1 MTNLMLYI
9 NDLPVGCLL
18 TNSLS
23 ESISFIKTCK
33 STQEMGQKQL
43 GQLHSY
49 SVNFEAVYAVD
60 QAIIGWN
67 DLKDLGRS
75 RTIMDWSMINLDTNE
90 GDAGEGFLEN
100 LEITGTSEDFI
111 KFAGTITGYG
121 AIVDSNVVYYVWAQD
136 DDIKNVEVMSKHFK
150 NKPDNIV
157 KTYSTAGG
165 VKKEYK

>member
-18 TNSLS
+18 SNSLS

-33 STQEMGQKQL
+33 STEEMGQKQL

-67 DLKDLGRS
+67 DIKDLGRS
-75 RTIMDWSMINLDTNE
+75 RKMMDWSMINLDTNE
-90 GDAGEGFLEN
+90 GDAGEGFLES
-100 LEITGTSEDFI
+100 LEISGTSEDFV
-111 KFAGTITGYG
+111 KFTGVITGYG
-121 AIVDSNVVYYVWAQD
+121 AIVNAGLTYDVWAQD
-136 DDIKNVEVMSKHFK
+136 AGVYV
-150 NKPDNIV
+150 DN
-157 KTYSTAGG
+157 GG
-165 VKKEYK
+165 GLYVFVN

>member
-1 MTNLMLYI
+1 MLYI

-18 TNSLS
+18 SNSLS

-67 DLKDLGRS
+67 DLKALGRS
-75 RTIMDWSMINLDTNE
+75 RTMIDWSMINLDTNE
-90 GDAGEGFLEN
+90 GDAGEGFLES
-100 LEITGTSEDFI
+100 LEISGSSEDFV
-111 KFAGTITGYG
+111 KFTGVITGYG
-121 AIVDSNVVYYVWAQD
+121 AIVNAALAYNVWAQD
-136 DDIKNVEVMSKHFK
+136 AGVYV
-150 NKPDNIV
+150 DN
-157 KTYSTAGG
+157 GG
-165 VKKEYK
+165 GLYVFVN

>member
-9 NDLPVGCLL
+9 NNLPVGCLL

-23 ESISFIKTCK
+23 ETISFIKTCK
-33 STQEMGQKQL
+33 STKEMGQKQL

-49 SVNFEAVYAVD
+49 SVSFEAVYAID
-60 QAIIGWN
+60 LSIIGWD
-67 DLKDLGRS
+67 DLKALGRS
-75 RTIMDWSMINLDTNE
+75 RTLMNWSMINLDTNE

-121 AIVDSNVVYYVWAQD
+121 EIVDADVVYYVWASDSGVYVDNGD
-136 DDIKNVEVMSKHFK
+136 D
-150 NKPDNIV
+150 
-157 KTYSTAGG
+157 
-165 VKKEYK
+165 EYVFVN

>member
-18 TNSLS
+18 SNGLS

-33 STQEMGQKQL
+33 STQDMGQKQL

-49 SVNFEAVYAVD
+49 SVSFEAVYIVD
-60 QAIIGWN
+60 NSLISWN
-67 DLKDLGRS
+67 DLKTLGRK
-75 RTIMDWSMINLDTNE
+75 RLLMDWSMINTDTNE

-100 LEITGTSEDFI
+100 LEITGVSEDFV

-121 AIVDSNVVYYVWAQD
+121 AIVDAETAYFVWAQD
-136 DDIKNVEVMSKHFK
+136 EGVYV
-150 NKPDNIV
+150 DN
-157 KTYSTAGG
+157 GG
-165 VKKEYK
+165 DEYVFVN

>member
-18 TNSLS
+18 SNGLS

-33 STQEMGQKQL
+33 STQDMGQKQL

-49 SVNFEAVYAVD
+49 SVSFEAVYIVD
-60 QAIIGWN
+60 NSLISWN
-67 DLKDLGRS
+67 DLKTLGRK
-75 RTIMDWSMINLDTNE
+75 RLLMDWSMINTDTNE

-100 LEITGTSEDFI
+100 LEITGVSEDFV

-121 AIVDSNVVYYVWAQD
+121 AIVDAETAYNVWAQD
-136 DDIKNVEVMSKHFK
+136 AGVYV
-150 NKPDNIV
+150 DN
-157 KTYSTAGG
+157 GND
-165 VKKEYK
+165 EYVFVN

>member
-1 MTNLMLYI
+1 MTELMLYI

-18 TNSLS
+18 SNGLS

-33 STQEMGQKQL
+33 STEEMGQKQL

-75 RTIMDWSMINLDTNE
+75 RTMMDWSMINLDTNE

-100 LEITGTSEDFI
+100 LEITGTTDDFI

-121 AIVDSNVVYYVWAQD
+121 PIVDAGVEYFVWAQSPG
-136 DDIKNVEVMSKHFK
+136 NFV
-150 NKPDNIV
+150 DN
-157 KTYSTAGG
+157 GG
-165 VKKEYK
+165 DEYVFVN

>member
-18 TNSLS
+18 SNSLS

-67 DLKDLGRS
+67 DLKALGRS
-75 RTIMDWSMINLDTNE
+75 RTMMDWSMINLDTNE
-90 GDAGEGFLEN
+90 GDAGEGFLES
-100 LEITGTSEDFI
+100 LEITGTSEDFV
-111 KFAGTITGYG
+111 KFTGAITGYG
-121 AIVDSNVVYYVWAQD
+121 EIVDAEINYYVWAQ
-136 DDIKNVEVMSKHFK
+136 NAGVYV
-150 NKPDNIV
+150 DN
-157 KTYSTAGG
+157 GG
-165 VKKEYK
+165 DEYVFVI

>member
-18 TNSLS
+18 SNSLS

-49 SVNFEAVYAVD
+49 SINFEAVYTKD
-60 QAIIGWN
+60 QAIIGW
-67 DLKDLGRS
+67 DELKSLGRS
-75 RTIMDWSMINLDTNE
+75 RNIMDWSMINTDTNE

-111 KFAGTITGYG
+111 KFAGVITGYG
-121 AIVDSNVVYYVWAQD
+121 AIVDADVVYYVWAQD
-136 DDIKNVEVMSKHFK
+136 NDIYVDD
-150 NKPDNIV
+150 
-157 KTYSTAGG
+157 GG
-165 VKKEYK
+165 DEYVFVN

>member
-18 TNSLS
+18 SNSLS

-33 STQEMGQKQL
+33 STQEMAQKQL

-67 DLKDLGRS
+67 DLKALGRS

-90 GDAGEGFLEN
+90 GDAGEGFLES
-100 LEITGTSEDFI
+100 LEISGSSEDFI
-111 KFAGTITGYG
+111 KFTGVITGYG
-121 AIVDSNVVYYVWAQD
+121 AIVDAEINYYVWAQD
-136 DDIKNVEVMSKHFK
+136 DGIYVD
-150 NKPDNIV
+150 D
-157 KTYSTAGG
+157 GG
-165 VKKEYK
+165 DEYVFVN

>member
-1 MTNLMLYI
+1 MTELMLYI

-18 TNSLS
+18 SNGLS

-60 QAIIGWN
+60 ASVISWN
-67 DLKDLGRS
+67 ELKDLGRS

-100 LEITGTSEDFI
+100 LEITGTTDDFI

-121 AIVDSNVVYYVWAQD
+121 AIVDAGVEYFVWAQSPG
-136 DDIKNVEVMSKHFK
+136 NFV
-150 NKPDNIV
+150 DN
-157 KTYSTAGG
+157 GG
-165 VKKEYK
+165 DEYVFVN